1 MNPMTKGEKE
11 MKNINEIIARAKKE
25 IEEEI
30 KYNHYVRTRT
40 AMDIVERIAGQSFA
54 DDEFYDDLMAILD
67 KATEN
72 LNYLILQSGYG
83 YYIGTRKKDVKE
95 FIRLV
100 EPADIDDVWNEFVE
114 IGGVSV
120 RLYAFV

>member
-1 MNPMTKGEKE
+1 MEEFK
-11 MKNINEIIARAKKE
+11 EIIAKAKKE

-40 AMDIVERIAGQSFA
+40 AMDIVERITGQSFA
-54 DDEFYDDLMAILD
+54 DDEFYDDLMEILD
-67 KATEN
+67 GATEN
-72 LNYLILQSGYG
+72 LNSLTLQNCEG
-83 YYIGTRKKDVKE
+83 YYIGTRKEDVKE

-100 EPADIDDVWNEFVE
+100 DPADRDDVWDEFVE
-114 IGGVSV
+114 VDGVSV

>member
-1 MNPMTKGEKE
+1 MEEFKE
-11 MKNINEIIARAKKE
+11 FIAKAKKE

-30 KYNHYVRTRT
+30 KYNHYVRTST
-40 AMDIVERIAGQSFA
+40 AMDIVERVTGQSFA

-83 YYIGTRKKDVKE
+83 YYIGTRRKDVKE
-95 FIRLV
+95 FVRLV

-114 IGGVSV
+114 VNGVSV

>member
-1 MNPMTKGEKE
+1 MEDFK
-11 MKNINEIIARAKKE
+11 EIIARATKE

-30 KYNHYVRTRT
+30 KYNHYIHTRT

-54 DDEFYDDLMAILD
+54 DDEFYDDLMEILD
-67 KATEN
+67 GATEK
-72 LNYLILQSGYG
+72 LNSLTLQNGEG

-95 FIRLV
+95 FTRLV
-100 EPADIDDVWNEFVE
+100 NPSNRDDVWNEFVE
-114 IGGVSV
+114 VNGVSV